1 MSSYV
6 KLNYKIIFHLMGL
19 LIGVNGGFMLLATF
33 VSYYYSDGV
42 AAKMLE
48 ASIITIFLGGVIMF
62 ATKNKRKELQKRDGY
77 VIVTFGWIFMSLV
90 GTLPYIITG
99 AIPSFTDA
107 FFETI
112 SGYTTTGASILND
125 IESIPY
131 GVLFWRSITHWIGGM
146 GIIVLTIA
154 ILPLLGIG
162 GMELF
167 AAEAPGPSSDKLHP
181 RITDTA
187 KRLWLIYV
195 GYTVAET
202 ILLKLAGMSMFD
214 AINHSLS
221 TISTGG
227 FSTKNTSMAYWND
240 QPLIQYIVIVFMF
253 LAGTN
258 FVLSYFAFKTKFS
271 KILHDEEFKFYAI
284 SIIIFTIMVS
294 LIIYFQTDI
303 TQSTVNHS
311 MVWGRYESALRH
323 SAFQVIAIIS
333 TTGFVSADYTLWTP
347 FLTVFFFGLMFLGGS
362 AGSTAGGIKIVRHII
377 LIKNGLI
384 EFKRSLHPRAVL
396 PVRYNTKSVPQPIVF
411 NILGF
416 FILYFL
422 SFIIGVLVFSLLGL
436 DFQTALGGAASS
448 LGNIGPALG
457 DLGPVNNHAS
467 LSDPA
472 KWWSAFLMLIGRL
485 ELFTV
490 LILLTPYFWRNR

>member
-1 MSSYV
+1 
-6 KLNYKIIFHLMGL
+6 
-19 LIGVNGGFMLLATF
+19 
-33 VSYYYSDGV
+33 
-42 AAKMLE
+42 
-48 ASIITIFLGGVIMF
+48 
-62 ATKNKRKELQKRDGY
+62 
-77 VIVTFGWIFMSLV
+77 
-90 GTLPYIITG
+90 
-99 AIPSFTDA
+99 
-107 FFETI
+107 
-112 SGYTTTGASILND
+112 
-125 IESIPY
+125 
-131 GVLFWRSITHWIGGM
+131 
-146 GIIVLTIA
+146 
-154 ILPLLGIG
+154 
-162 GMELF
+162 
-167 AAEAPGPSSDKLHP
+167 
-181 RITDTA
+181 
-187 KRLWLIYV
+187 
-195 GYTVAET
+195 
-202 ILLKLAGMSMFD
+202 MFD
-214 AINHSLS
+214 AVNHSLS

-227 FSTKNTSMAYWND
+227 FSTKNASMAYWND

-284 SIIIFTIMVS
+284 SIVIFTIMVS

-303 TQSTVNHS
+303 AQSTLNHS
-311 MVWGRYESALRH
+311 MVWGRYENALRH

-396 PVRYNTKSVPQPIVF
+396 PVRYNTKAVSQPIVF

-457 DLGPVNNHAS
+457 DLGPINNHAS
-467 LSDPA
+467 LSNPA